1 MIISPEITSCG
12 AARGIRNERLDDRI
26 HRTPAGQNHH
36 RLLVMMLRHPVHAA
50 ARLVRVAVGV
60 GVAVL
65 VADARQLGAPGAG
78 HVAPAVAVHLL
89 TLVRLIRCNDLHI
102 FIFNFLLQALEQS
115 FPPKVERQKPQ
126 KVIKSTK
133 E

>member
-36 RLLVMMLRHPVHAA
+36 GLLVMMLRHPVHGP
-50 ARLVRVAVGV
+50 RLVRVAVVV

-65 VADARQLGAPGAG
+65 VADARQLGAPRAG

-89 TLVRLIRCNDLHI
+89 TLVRLIRCNDLQI
-102 FIFNFLLQALEQS
+102 FISELFAARFGTKFSAQS
-115 FPPKVERQKPQ
+115 RRPKTTE
-126 KVIKSTK
+126 SH
-133 E
+133 

>member
-36 RLLVMMLRHPVHAA
+36 RLLVMMLRHPVHVVP
-50 ARLVRVAVGV
+50 RLVRVAVVV

-89 TLVRLIRCNDLHI
+89 TLVRLIRCNDLQI
-102 FIFNFLLQALEQS
+102 FISELFAARFGTKFSAQS
-115 FPPKVERQKPQ
+115 RRPKTTE
-126 KVIKSTK
+126 SH
-133 E
+133 